1 MKSTP
6 YDAIP
11 PCGFRKMH
19 ANAPES
25 LRHRCVCE
33 RIPGTPPRPDGPV
46 PIGFP
51 HWISRTQVEM
61 LRLRVLRRSRILRPF
76 VTHPE

>member
-1 MKSTP
+1 MKSSP

-51 HWISRTQVEM
+51 ARKWRCYDSAFCGGHESSVP
-61 LRLRVLRRSRILRPF
+61 S
-76 VTHPE
+76 